1 MSSFPRVY
9 TSFSEFE
16 REELR
21 KLDSLHTSV
30 SDMVEERFSEELDF
44 GGTKGNDGVKS
55 LPDKAVDLG
64 LRLGKARVGRDTVHP
79 GDNVRGRNW
88 PQNRIGTK
96 LAPSARGGDDQ
107 HRLARQQRRQRGARP
122 EAELYARRA
131 LEGPGLAGA

>member
-44 GGTKGNDGVKS
+44 GGN
-55 LPDKAVDLG
+55 
-64 LRLGKARVGRDTVHP
+64 
-79 GDNVRGRNW
+79 GDAPRRRGRPRKN
-88 PQNRIGTK
+88 PR
-96 LAPSARGGDDQ
+96 
-107 HRLARQQRRQRGARP
+107 
-122 EAELYARRA
+122 
-131 LEGPGLAGA
+131 